1 MCCCRNHREKNIS
14 EEGGGGRGGNVKL
27 KLLGAIYTTARQFCA
42 FVGSFVIP

>member
-1 MCCCRNHREKNIS
+1 MRRGGGG
-14 EEGGGGRGGNVKL
+14 GGGGRGGGEGNVKL